1 MIEEVVN
8 PLARIVKEDKNNQK
22 KILYDNNKK
31 KRDTVAVRVDLIS
44 DHLIKNKRNDKNEV
58 MIMEIDSNGDSNIK
72 QLSLRDL
79 LLYVDSKASIIDE
92 NIESV
97 TSAPDMVSCLQ
108 HRDLRRLDFH
118 YNAEEEPI
126 VIVRRH
132 AVLIAFDPLRA
143 IIMADR
149 MIIIVPPGADSILN
163 TLQEQMRAWKEG
175 KKQSEEVI
183 TNINTNIIITNI
195 NTNIILISLLI
206 ILIGL
211 YSQ

>member
-1 MIEEVVN
+1 MIEEVVVN
-8 PLARIVKEDKNNQK
+8 PLAKAVKDKNKK

-79 LLYVDSKASIIDE
+79 LLFVDSKASIIDE

-118 YNAEEEPI
+118 YNAEEQPI

-163 TLQEQMRAWKEG
+163 TLQDEMKAWKEG
-175 KKQSEEVI
+175 KKQSEEV
-183 TNINTNIIITNI
+183 
-195 NTNIILISLLI
+195 
-206 ILIGL
+206 
-211 YSQ
+211 